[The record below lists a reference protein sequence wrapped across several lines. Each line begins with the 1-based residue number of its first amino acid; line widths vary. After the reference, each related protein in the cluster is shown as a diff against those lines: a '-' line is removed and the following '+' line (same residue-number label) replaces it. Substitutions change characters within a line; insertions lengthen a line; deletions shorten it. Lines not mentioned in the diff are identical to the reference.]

1 MMRSLK
7 QLTVC
12 LAAILSICSV
22 CSVQTSQVLAISE
35 TELTDDVARASG
47 VFYSCNAT
55 ISLGQ
60 ISCLV
65 ALTDTGT
72 VTIRT
77 ILQNKILMVTGMTI
91 ILVIRDKL
99 IEGRYLLNILII
111 VACRL
116 AEPIGAVMWQLEQ
129 SME

>member
-1 MMRSLK
+1 
-7 QLTVC
+7 
-12 LAAILSICSV
+12 
-22 CSVQTSQVLAISE
+22 
-35 TELTDDVARASG
+35 
-47 VFYSCNAT
+47 
-55 ISLGQ
+55 
-60 ISCLV
+60 
-65 ALTDTGT
+65 
-72 VTIRT
+72 
-77 ILQNKILMVTGMTI
+77 MTI